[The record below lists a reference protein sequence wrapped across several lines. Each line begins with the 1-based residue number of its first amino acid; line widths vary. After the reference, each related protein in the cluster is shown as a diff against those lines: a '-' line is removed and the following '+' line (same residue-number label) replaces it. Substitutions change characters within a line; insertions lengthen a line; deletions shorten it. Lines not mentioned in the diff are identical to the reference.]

1 MTRGLGIPICSHAML
16 RVALI
21 TVATTLV
28 LGVGYSVVYGTFLDT
43 SHPVLAHFP
52 HPLATS
58 HYFANKRNILNV
70 YFIKKAWA
78 WTTAAFFLNWYTSP
92 YGIRA
97 RRRLVQYLLA
107 TFAWLLF
114 TAWFFG
120 PSLFERLSVASGA
133 QCIVNVPSGD
143 HVVVPYSLCY
153 SRSTITPATHPELF
167 ASPAF
172 ASLSLDQS
180 AFATGWNGTP
190 RLRRGHDVSGH
201 IFLLTL
207 SILLLVDQ
215 LRPSFYT
222 WRRQGQW
229 SAWHYVAVMANIS
242 LVGVW
247 FLGVGTTSIYFHS
260 PLEKFT
266 GFGTCH
272 LCN

>member
-1 MTRGLGIPICSHAML
+1 MIRA
-16 RVALI
+16 AL
-21 TVATTLV
+21 ATIAATLV
-28 LGVGYSVVYGTFLDT
+28 LGVAYSVVYDTFLDT
-43 SHPVLAHFP
+43 SNPVLAHLP
-52 HPLATS
+52 HPLAAS

-70 YFIKKAWA
+70 YFIKKAWG
-78 WTTAAFFLNWYTSP
+78 WTTAAFLLNWSTSP
-92 YGIRA
+92 YRFRTGH
-97 RRRLVQYLLA
+97 RLVQYLLA

-120 PSLFERLSVASGA
+120 PSLFERLTVASGG
-133 QCIVNVPSGD
+133 QCVLNVPSGD

-153 SRSTITPATHPELF
+153 SRSTITPATHPDLF

-172 ASLSLDQS
+172 ASLSLDHS
-180 AFATGWNGTP
+180 AFPTGWIGTP

-215 LRPSFYT
+215 LRPSFVGT
-222 WRRQGQW
+222 RRQW
-229 SAWHYVAVMANIS
+229 SAWHYAAIVANIS
-242 LVGVW
+242 LIAVW

-266 GFGTCH
+266 GFGTYR
-272 LCN
+272 LCNKA